1 MAKRP
6 RPGPKRAR
14 GSPVKALC
22 AYKACKSGLDV
33 KNTGKQLCLKMTHV
47 KPEMCRPIRGNSK
60 CAKFCCATHMRRCR
74 SKKPAGKKRGPRE
87 PLSENQ
93 VVAVFNALLE
103 VGAPWCAALV
113 LLQISLAER
122 ASAVISCQY
131 KWLSLGPDEEASVSV
146 PRVNGKTSARKVP
159 LAEGMAAL
167 LRRWLHGSPLQ
178 GHGGAQW
185 PFPDQPDLPD
195 SFLFPGAALFGFDS
209 CWREAFSWKK
219 TCCCFAQA
227 SSWGKAKE
235 VPRGIGVGQ

>member
-74 SKKPAGKKRGPRE
+74 SKKPAGKE

-131 KWLSLGPDEEASVSV
+131 KWLSLGPDEEASVRANRPEKCPV
-146 PRVNGKTSARKVP
+146 PKAWLPCCAAGY
-159 LAEGMAAL
+159 MAAPCKDM
-167 LRRWLHGSPLQ
+167 G
-178 GHGGAQW
+178 GHSGPSQIS
-185 PFPDQPDLPD
+185 Q
-195 SFLFPGAALFGFDS
+195 
-209 CWREAFSWKK
+209 
-219 TCCCFAQA
+219 TCQTA
-227 SSWGKAKE
+227 SSSQALLA
-235 VPRGIGVGQ
+235 